1 MNTTDF
7 LSISAAIVPDR
18 TAIIFEDHRFTFGQL
33 ATRVN
38 NLAAAMRAKGIGGGD
53 RVALLQVNCNACLE
67 VYFAAATLGA
77 IYVPLN
83 FRAKDDELTYMI
95 NNAGVAMIF
104 VGERYL
110 PMVENILPRLER
122 AAKVVTLDETR
133 PGRLDYDEM
142 VARATDEITADIDDG
157 DTTIL
162 MYTAGTTGRPKG
174 VMLSHNSFTIYML
187 ENVSPPDPDM
197 EERNIVTVPL
207 YHIAGMQ
214 AMMAAMYGGR
224 TTIIERQFEPVEW
237 MTLVQREK
245 ANRAMMVPTML
256 KQLVDHPDVDKYD
269 LSSIRVITYG
279 AAPIT
284 LEIIRKAVLR
294 FPGASFINAFGQ
306 TESASTITQLRSED
320 TQLNPEDVNNEA
332 SLKRLMSIGKPLS
345 DIEIKV
351 VDDEGHTLDT
361 DQPGELLARG
371 PRIMSGYWGEEDQ
384 GTSPIDAE
392 GWLHT
397 GDVGYRDADG
407 YYYLS
412 GRAKDIIIRAGE
424 NISPEELEIVL
435 HAYPKI
441 EEAAVIGVPHPEWG
455 EEPIAILVC
464 KAGETCTGEEVM
476 EYCRQKL
483 ASYKR
488 PRRVEFVDVLPRNPM
503 GKILKRQLR
512 ETYANS

>member
-7 LSISAAIVPDR
+7 LAISSAIVPER
-18 TAIIFEDHRFTFGQL
+18 TALIFEDQRFSFGEL
-33 ATRVN
+33 AVRVN
-38 NLAAAMRAKGIGGGD
+38 NLAAAMRAEGVGKGD
-53 RVALLQVNCNACLE
+53 RVAVIQVNCSACVE
-67 VYFAAATLGA
+67 VYFATAKLGA
-77 IYVPLN
+77 IYLPLN
-83 FRAKDDELTYMI
+83 FRAKEDELAYMI
-95 NNAGVAMIF
+95 NNAAVKMVFG
-104 VGERYL
+104 GERYL
-110 PMVENILPRLER
+110 PIIENILPRLDQPLKAVALEAR
-122 AAKVVTLDETR
+122 HD
-133 PGRLDYDEM
+133 GRLYYPEM
-142 VARATDEITADIDDG
+142 IETAADDVFEDIDDG

-174 VMLSHNSFTIYML
+174 VMLSHNSFSIYML

-197 EERNIVTVPL
+197 EERNILTVPL

-256 KQLVDHPDVDKYD
+256 KQLLDHPDIDKYD

-284 LEIIRKAVLR
+284 LEIIRNAVTR

-320 TQLNPEDVNNEA
+320 TQLSAEDVFDDA
-332 SLKRLMSIGKPLS
+332 KLKRLTSIGKPLS

-351 VDDEGHTLDT
+351 IDEEGNTLGVN
-361 DQPGELLARG
+361 QPGELLARG
-371 PRIMSGYWGEEDQ
+371 PRIMSGYWDAEDQ
-384 GTSPIDAE
+384 ANSPIDGE

-397 GDVGYRDADG
+397 GDVGYRDESG

-424 NISPEELEIVL
+424 NISPEELEAVL
-435 HAYPKI
+435 HAHPKI
-441 EEAAVIGVPHPEWG
+441 EDAAVIGVPHPEWG
-455 EEPIAILVC
+455 EEPMAILVC
-464 KAGETCTGEEVM
+464 KAGQSCTPEEIM
-476 EYCRQKL
+476 EYCREKL

-488 PRRVEFVDVLPRNPM
+488 PRAVEFVGELPRNAM
-503 GKILKRQLR
+503 GKVLKRVLR
-512 ETYANS
+512 DEYAKS